1 VKSIFLILVACL
13 LALPVSGE
21 ARDWRPVFRAA
32 ADQDGRRQADD
43 SRKYRRPSDDRS
55 GGRSDRRNGR
65 LTDEER
71 RELHRDLDRA
81 NRELYRRKP
90 GR

>member
-13 LALPVSGE
+13 FALPASGQ
-21 ARDWRPVFRAA
+21 ARDWRPAFRMAA
-32 ADQDGRRQADD
+32 EQDGRRQSNDA
-43 SRKYRRPSDDRS
+43 RQYRRNGDERN
-55 GGRSDRRNGR
+55 GERSDRRTRR
-65 LTDEER
+65 LTEEER

>member
-1 VKSIFLILVACL
+1 MFVACL
-13 LALPVSGE
+13 AAFPASGQ
-21 ARDWRPVFRAA
+21 ARDWRPMFRAA
-32 ADQDGRRQADD
+32 AEQDGRRQADD
-43 SRKYRRPSDDRS
+43 ARQYRRNRDDRS
-55 GGRSDRRNGR
+55 GGRNDRRNGR

-71 RELHRDLDRA
+71 RDLHRDLDRA

>member
-1 VKSIFLILVACL
+1 LKTIFFMFVACL
-13 LALPVSGE
+13 LALPASGE

-32 ADQDGRRQADD
+32 AEQDGRRQADNPRQYRRSKDDRGD
-43 SRKYRRPSDDRS
+43 SRN
-55 GGRSDRRNGR
+55 DRRGGR
-65 LTDEER
+65 LTEDER

>member
-1 VKSIFLILVACL
+1 MLVACL
-13 LALPVSGE
+13 LALPASGQ

-32 ADQDGRRQADD
+32 AEQDGRRQADD
-43 SRKYRRPSDDRS
+43 SRQYRRQRDDRS
-55 GGRSDRRNGR
+55 GNRNDRRNGR